1 MVPNVTTRGRLLV
14 ATPPLDD
21 PNFDRS
27 VVYMIEHH
35 ENGAVGVV
43 LNRPGQALAHL
54 RAEHDD
60 ALSGWIDLSSP
71 PYLIFSGGP
80 VATESLIALASGT
93 GRSENVWGVVTLTV
107 GTVDLTWSPQEAA
120 ERIDYVRF
128 FRGYSGWGPGQ
139 LESEIEA
146 GAWMTFDA
154 DIADVFTITP
164 SDLWRDVVRRQGGHL
179 RWIADAP
186 TDLSAN

>member
-35 ENGAVGVV
+35 ASGAVGVV
-43 LNRPGQALAHL
+43 LNRPGQALADL
-54 RAEHDD
+54 TGEHHH

-71 PYLIFSGGP
+71 PDVIFSGGP
-80 VATESLIALASGT
+80 VATETLIALASGT
-93 GRSENVWGVVTLTV
+93 GRNENAWGVVTSTV
-107 GTVDLTWSPQEAA
+107 GIVDLTWSPQEAA
-120 ERIDYVRF
+120 ERIVSLRLF
-128 FRGYSGWGPGQ
+128 QGYSGWGPGQ
-139 LESEIEA
+139 LESEIAA

-154 DIADVFTITP
+154 DVADVFTNTP
-164 SDLWRDVVRRQGGHL
+164 SDLWREVVRRQGGHL